1 MIRKLIFLKLKFFK
15 TKLFGSLQIRVILY
29 FLLNFLIISSRNKLI
44 VIALVVIITIDF
56 VFNCIIDKFA
66 LKKLIMKTNHILVY
80 LIYLLLLTAITFFS
94 IVTLIE
100 KPYFR
105 TEKKFAITEDGLANK
120 LIEFSIVDEK
130 NLFRIKKKFE
140 FHIIKIEIKRE
151 KSSYEVYK
159 KYNEACELILNISK
173 NYYDQKNNRYKV
185 LIKKLKQEE
194 EKIGD
199 ISNLERLVAIEF
211 FRKSLCRLKYY

>member
-1 MIRKLIFLKLKFFK
+1 
-15 TKLFGSLQIRVILY
+15 
-29 FLLNFLIISSRNKLI
+29 
-44 VIALVVIITIDF
+44 
-56 VFNCIIDKFA
+56 
-66 LKKLIMKTNHILVY
+66 MKTNHILVY

-100 KPYFR
+100 KPYFQ
-105 TEKKFAITEDGLANK
+105 TEKKLAITEDGLANK

-159 KYNEACELILNISK
+159 KYNEARELILNISK

-211 FRKSLCRLKYY
+211 FLENPYVDLNIIELELNKKPKIYSAVNRGKYLPIIVFLAITLLIFHFFRNKIIKSLKKL